1 MINYIKR
8 NLLGNSFVF
17 GSVIGILIIFIFTLG
32 TQKGADNPEL
42 ILIYPFA
49 ILVGI
54 ISTFIFYF
62 KLEKVSR
69 YIVSSTDG
77 GYESRIEKITLFITG
92 LVSLILLI
100 STKLFQFQVGFEFLA
115 TFSIFVWMLAV
126 LTREWPILKRIIW
139 VVVAT
144 VIIVIF
150 ANYISS

>member
-8 NLLGNSFVF
+8 NLIGNSIVF
-17 GSVIGILIIFIFTLG
+17 GAVIGILIIFIFTLG
-32 TQKGADNPEL
+32 IQRGADNPEL

-62 KLEKVSR
+62 KLEKVNR
-69 YIVSSTDG
+69 YVIASSDG
-77 GYESRIEKITLFITG
+77 VYESRIERITLFITG
-92 LVSLILLI
+92 LVSLILLV

-139 VVVAT
+139 VVVAAI
-144 VIIVIF
+144 IIVIF
-150 ANYISS
+150 ANYMNS